1 MMRMVSGGKMMRIL
15 WVFLNFFPSLG
26 SHFIGYF
33 SKEKFSSKRF
43 NVSCIVTLPCYQRC
57 GFGRFLIEFSY
68 LLSRREGVV
77 GTPEKP
83 LSELGRLSYLSYWK
97 AKIYE
102 YVQRRWAE
110 AEEAEEEEEDKG
122 AEEAKEEDHL
132 KVQAVVNQKE
142 EEEGPFA
149 NPKAGPSTEA
159 VLPQSSA
166 AEQPSTAA
174 AAPEKPKTKGGPSRR
189 LYVDVQTISDETG
202 INVNDIASALQW
214 AEVIERVEGGGG
226 GGGGAGDD
234 EEGYVKNCSNL
245 LP

>member
-1 MMRMVSGGKMMRIL
+1 M
-15 WVFLNFFPSLG
+15 
-26 SHFIGYF
+26 
-33 SKEKFSSKRF
+33 
-43 NVSCIVTLPCYQRC
+43 
-57 GFGRFLIEFSY
+57 
-68 LLSRREGVV
+68 

-102 YVQRRWAE
+102 YVQRRW
-110 AEEAEEEEEDKG
+110 EEAEEEEVEEEEETEDK
-122 AEEAKEEDHL
+122 EDTVKEEEDHL
-132 KVQAVVNQKE
+132 KVQEDKKVE
-142 EEEGPFA
+142 EDPFA

-174 AAPEKPKTKGGPSRR
+174 ALEKPKTKGRR

>member
-1 MMRMVSGGKMMRIL
+1 MMKMVSREGEDFEMVLGF
-15 WVFLNFFPSLG
+15 FLTLFTFLG

-110 AEEAEEEEEDKG
+110 AEEEEVEETEDK
-122 AEEAKEEDHL
+122 EDTVKEEDHL
-132 KVQAVVNQKE
+132 KVQEDKKVE
-142 EEEGPFA
+142 EDPFA

-174 AAPEKPKTKGGPSRR
+174 AALEKPKTKGGRRR

-214 AEVIERVEGGGG
+214 AEVIERVEGS

-234 EEGYVKNCSNL
+234 EEGYVKICSNL

>member
-1 MMRMVSGGKMMRIL
+1 MMKMVSREGEDFEMVLGF
-15 WVFLNFFPSLG
+15 FLTLFPSLG

-83 LSELGRLSYLSYWK
+83 LSELGKLSYLSYWK

-102 YVQRRWAE
+102 YVQRRW
-110 AEEAEEEEEDKG
+110 EEAEEEEVEETEDKD
-122 AEEAKEEDHL
+122 EKEVKEEDHL
-132 KVQAVVNQKE
+132 KVQKE
-142 EEEGPFA
+142 EEEDPFA

-159 VLPQSSA
+159 VQPAA
-166 AEQPSTAA
+166 AEPSAL
-174 AAPEKPKTKGGPSRR
+174 EKPKTKGGRRR

-226 GGGGAGDD
+226 AGAGDD
-234 EEGYVKNCSNL
+234 EEGYEG
-245 LP
+245 